1 MPIIHKRILVTA
13 RNNMSISTDNTNEL
27 DSYGVWVKH
36 PSPENGTAD
45 SVPSDDLPD
54 IQEPDI
60 LGDTD
65 FSDMFKDEDR
75 FSTEKEIPSAD
86 DTAIQDS
93 PAQDVSSDG
102 VEEELPAESEEI
114 SLDDFMDGGFSDES
128 VASGNNGF
136 EPGKNPAENSG
147 GNETEEISLDDFFDG
162 EDFDSGSQSKQ
173 EEEIPDEKPLEMD
186 ISFDSDAD
194 NIETVDNDNGES
206 VSSENDVET
215 TDYGDMAEDTD
226 TDMTGGFDGIAPQP
240 EPLKEDIPPVP
251 DSAPVSTED
260 VDLSAFGIDADAEET
275 PITQNVEE
283 AKNKEKVVDY
293 DLSVSTENTA
303 AAPVVNEIKEEAVSA
318 PSQQEE
324 PAGKEEVM
332 DNINSELLQQIVNDL
347 SGLRNEI
354 NGLKNEIEELKAHG
368 TASCGT
374 HEEPVQ
380 VPEEQKDN
388 GGFFGSDD
396 SDDTIALSG
405 DELDNIM
412 NTADFTGESA
422 AQSETGEEE
431 DVPDQEQSGTVPLME
446 TDDGAVPE
454 KDTAEAEEEEPASVQ
469 ETEAENPQEIPDAE
483 ELPETDS
490 TEEPEPETGTAPE
503 YPEDELNEVPT
514 VENIL
519 KESGNLNEAMFGS
532 VDSVEG
538 LEPGDTAEDEQND
551 ICSFGDTDIE
561 EPELEEPAID
571 GLETELP
578 DENIPDEISIP
589 KTDDILVES
598 SSDDF
603 MNDLTENSGTEA
615 PSGGEISDEEEPEE
629 PEEFPAPGQ
638 NDDTVTETEE
648 TDSADGS
655 LTEEELPA
663 AGQETENGQ
672 ADDDFSFSDV
682 DSFQEPEAA
691 DGDSTEPE
699 GEIPSVDDLA
709 PADETMA
716 ESISSPETDV
726 ETEEKPDDDEQPD
739 VEEPFTQDFDAE
751 TSVSEDITLD
761 DDHAEHDNFTDTR
774 DEDAENTI
782 SESNLDYLAGDPG
795 LADVPEEEE
804 KVSSRNGTDLNSDL
818 KRDIKSVLL
827 YMDQLLENLP
837 EEKIVEFA
845 KSDEFATYKKLFQEL
860 GLS

>member
-45 SVPSDDLPD
+45 GVPSDDLPD

-65 FSDMFKDEDR
+65 FSDMFKDDDC

-86 DTAIQDS
+86 DTAMQDS
-93 PAQDVSSDG
+93 PAQDVSPDG
-102 VEEELPAESEEI
+102 AEEDLPAESEEI

-128 VASGNNGF
+128 VAAGNNGF

-147 GNETEEISLDDFFDG
+147 GSETEEISLDDFFDG
-162 EDFDSGSQSKQ
+162 EDFDSGNQSKQ

-194 NIETVDNDNGES
+194 SIETVDNDNGES
-206 VSSENDVET
+206 SSSENDAET
-215 TDYGDMAEDTD
+215 TDYGDMAEIGDS
-226 TDMTGGFDGIAPQP
+226 DMAGGFDGIAVQP
-240 EPLKEDIPPVP
+240 EPLNEDITTAAE
-251 DSAPVSTED
+251 SAPVSTED

-368 TASCGT
+368 TASCGAQ
-374 HEEPVQ
+374 EEPVQ
-380 VPEEQKDN
+380 VPEEQKDS

-412 NTADFTGESA
+412 NTADFTGEGT
-422 AQSETGEEE
+422 AQPESGEAEA
-431 DVPDQEQSGTVPLME
+431 VPEQGQA
-446 TDDGAVPE
+446 GAVPE
-454 KDTAEAEEEEPASVQ
+454 EDTSETGAEEPASDQ
-469 ETEAENPQEIPDAE
+469 ETEPENPQEIPAAE

-490 TEEPEPETGTAPE
+490 AEEPETETAPE

-538 LEPGDTAEDEQND
+538 LEPGDTAEDGQND
-551 ICSFGDTDIE
+551 IYSFGDTDIE

-571 GLETELP
+571 GLETEVQ

-598 SSDDF
+598 STDDF
-603 MNDLTENSGTEA
+603 MNTLAENSGMEA
-615 PSGGEISDEEEPEE
+615 PADAEFSDAEEPEE
-629 PEEFPAPGQ
+629 PEEFPEAGQ
-638 NDDTVTETEE
+638 NDDTAAETEE
-648 TDSADGS
+648 TDSSDNIQDGS

-663 AGQETENGQ
+663 AEQETENGQ

-691 DGDSTEPE
+691 DSDGTEPE
-699 GEIPSVDDLA
+699 GEIPSVDDIA
-709 PADETMA
+709 PAEETAA
-716 ESISSPETDV
+716 ESISVPETDV
-726 ETEEKPDDDEQPD
+726 ETEEKPADEETD
-739 VEEPFTQDFDAE
+739 VEEPFIQDFDAE

-795 LADVPEEEE
+795 LADVPAEDE
-804 KVSSRNGTDLNSDL
+804 KAQTLNGTDLNSDL